1 MMSHK
6 NWNDRADKDLF
17 FTILSLKDVGLI
29 SGEEWCRIGNHMRC
43 LGYRFTNEGCRQHF
57 QGLRRAQ
64 NKAAAVG
71 TAVVTNPYHADPT
84 LNPTTRRP
92 GAGKGR
98 PKKHSLASAPEVGQ
112 PVVKHAYPTIL
123 PRPESVHP
131 PAPAPEQHIRQAGE
145 AVAEHGAPSQPH
157 GAPIHVRAFSS
168 AYTADARH
176 VSFRDEGGGSGDG
189 VRTGND
195 GGNRDEREGAVGRFG
210 EERAV
215 KRRRFEEPPDLK
227 PSVPPSAPPLASAS
241 APSSAPPLAPPE
253 EEAVL
258 AMAAHTGTSGPNLQG
273 NRHIQKLRRGQAS
286 THKEQ
291 VTVAN
296 GGISE
301 PATPRKRKTPVKKAA
316 SAKSVKYAARDR
328 QSDDEGDYILSAGG
342 AEPVTPSSGCTNKAK
357 T

>member
-64 NKAAAVG
+64 NKTAAVG
-71 TAVVTNPYHADPT
+71 TAVVANPYHADPT
-84 LNPTTRRP
+84 LNPITRRP
-92 GAGKGR
+92 GPGRGR

-112 PVVKHAYPTIL
+112 SVVKHTYPTLL
-123 PRPESVHP
+123 PRPECVHL

-145 AVAEHGAPSQPH
+145 VVVDHSAPSQPH
-157 GAPIHVRAFSS
+157 GAPMHVGAFSS

-176 VSFRDEGGGSGDG
+176 MSLRAEGGCSGDGDG
-189 VRTGND
+189 VRTGNG
-195 GGNRDEREGAVGRFG
+195 GGNRDEGEGAVGRFE

-215 KRRRFEEPPDLK
+215 KRRRFEELPDLEH
-227 PSVPPSAPPLASAS
+227 SVPPSAPPLASALAPRS
-241 APSSAPPLAPPE
+241 ASALAPPE

-258 AMAAHTGTSGPNLQG
+258 ALAAHTGASGPNLQG
-273 NRHIQKLRRGQAS
+273 KC
-286 THKEQ
+286 
-291 VTVAN
+291 VTSLPIAAFQLLGAN
-296 GGISE
+296 TVNSF
-301 PATPRKRKTPVKKAA
+301 PYNDT
-316 SAKSVKYAARDR
+316 
-328 QSDDEGDYILSAGG
+328 
-342 AEPVTPSSGCTNKAK
+342 
-357 T
+357 

>member
-1 MMSHK
+1 MSHK

-71 TAVVTNPYHADPT
+71 TAVVANPYHADPT
-84 LNPTTRRP
+84 LNPVTRRP
-92 GAGKGR
+92 GPGRGR

-112 PVVKHAYPTIL
+112 PLLKHTYPTLL
-123 PRPESVHP
+123 PRPECVHL

-145 AVAEHGAPSQPH
+145 AVVDHGAPSQPH
-157 GAPIHVRAFSS
+157 GAPMHVGAFPS

-176 VSFRDEGGGSGDG
+176 VSLRAEGGCSGDGVG

-195 GGNRDEREGAVGRFG
+195 GGNRDEGEGAVGRFE

-215 KRRRFEEPPDLK
+215 KRRRFEESPDLGH
-227 PSVPPSAPPLASAS
+227 SVPPSAPPLASAS
-241 APSSAPPLAPPE
+241 APFSMPPLAPPE

-258 AMAAHTGTSGPNLQG
+258 ALAAHTGASGPNLQG
-273 NRHIQKLRRGQAS
+273 KC
-286 THKEQ
+286 
-291 VTVAN
+291 VTSLPIAAFQLLGAN
-296 GGISE
+296 AVNSF
-301 PATPRKRKTPVKKAA
+301 PYNDT
-316 SAKSVKYAARDR
+316 
-328 QSDDEGDYILSAGG
+328 
-342 AEPVTPSSGCTNKAK
+342 
-357 T
+357 